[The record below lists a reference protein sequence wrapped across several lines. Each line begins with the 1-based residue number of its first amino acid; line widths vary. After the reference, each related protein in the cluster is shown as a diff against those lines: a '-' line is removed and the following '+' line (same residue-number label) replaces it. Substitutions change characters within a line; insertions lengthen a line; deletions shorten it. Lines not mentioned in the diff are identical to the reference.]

1 MIKLW
6 DTDEQFDDQRTSILS
21 AIARVGNTGQY
32 FNHPEI
38 DRFEDTVKEA
48 YGFEQVVSCNSGTTA
63 LTLALQNLTKP
74 VQSITE
80 ENNWIIVPA
89 MTYIATPNA
98 IANAGFNVQ
107 SIDIDE
113 HWLMDFSLLAE
124 TLETFNRIICAVVF
138 VDLYGQTGNLP
149 MYYHL
154 CKNYDIPLIVDAAQS
169 WGLKGNG
176 WDPADYA
183 DVITFS
189 MNPLKNWG
197 AMGSAGALGSKYQNL
212 SHQRAQSHQGKL
224 GNDIVT
230 KGGNYRLDAIQ
241 AAVLN
246 AKYPLVDKRIAR
258 KRKISEY
265 YKDRLTN
272 LVDMPEWGDWATH
285 QHYVFPFATKRADA
299 VRQQLTEDNIQF
311 GSHYHQ
317 GINEHTPYYDYT
329 YTTKTRFLKNR
340 IITIPNHAHLSDSD
354 VERVVTSVISAL

>member
-1 MIKLW
+1 
-6 DTDEQFDDQRTSILS
+6 
-21 AIARVGNTGQY
+21 
-32 FNHPEI
+32 
-38 DRFEDTVKEA
+38 
-48 YGFEQVVSCNSGTTA
+48 
-63 LTLALQNLTKP
+63 
-74 VQSITE
+74 
-80 ENNWIIVPA
+80 
-89 MTYIATPNA
+89 
-98 IANAGFNVQ
+98 
-107 SIDIDE
+107 
-113 HWLMDFSLLAE
+113 
-124 TLETFNRIICAVVF
+124 
-138 VDLYGQTGNLP
+138 
-149 MYYHL
+149 
-154 CKNYDIPLIVDAAQS
+154 
-169 WGLKGNG
+169 
-176 WDPADYA
+176 
-183 DVITFS
+183 
-189 MNPLKNWG
+189 
-197 AMGSAGALGSKYQNL
+197 MGSAGALGSKYQNL

-329 YTTKTRFLKNR
+329 YTTKTRFLKNK
-340 IITIPNHAHLSDSD
+340 IVTIPNHAHLSDSD
-354 VERVVTSVISAL
+354 VERVITSVISAL